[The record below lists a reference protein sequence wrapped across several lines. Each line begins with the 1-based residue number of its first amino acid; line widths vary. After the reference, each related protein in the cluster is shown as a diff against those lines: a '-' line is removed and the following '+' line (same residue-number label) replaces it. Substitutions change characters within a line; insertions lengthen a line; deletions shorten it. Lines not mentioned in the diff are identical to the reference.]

1 LEILRFAQDDKTIM
15 LTRKDML
22 GIEDLSRKEIQHIL
36 DTALQFEEVQR
47 RPIKKVPTLR
57 GKTVI
62 NLFFENSTRT
72 RVSFEIAA
80 QRLSAD
86 VVNIAEVG
94 SSASK
99 GETLLDTAKNLEA
112 MSPDIIVCRHSSA
125 GASHL
130 LAKYLTRTAII
141 NAGDGAHEHPS
152 QALLDMLTVQK
163 ARGKVDGLRVAIV
176 GDIAH
181 SRVARSN
188 IYCFQK
194 MGAKVAVVGPASLMP
209 FGVEK
214 LGVDLHHDFKQGI
227 KDADIVMMLR
237 IQQERMALSPFPS
250 VKEYAAQYGLNS
262 DTIKALKKGAL
273 VMHPGPVN
281 RGVEIDPEIADG
293 PYSVILDQVSNG
305 VTVRMALLYLFSG
318 AQQIGI

>member
-1 LEILRFAQDDKTIM
+1 MSF
-15 LTRKDML
+15 TRKDLL
-22 GIEDLSRKEIQHIL
+22 GIEDLTRAEIEHIL
-36 DTALQFEEVQR
+36 QTAVQFEEVQR

-80 QRLSAD
+80 QHLSAD
-86 VVNIAEVG
+86 VINIAETG

-152 QALLDMLTVQK
+152 QALLDMLTVLK
-163 ARGKVDGLRVAIV
+163 ARGKAESAEANPLQRRIDSLRVAIV

-209 FGVEK
+209 FGIER
-214 LGVDLHHDFKQGI
+214 LGVDVHYDFKQGI
-227 KDADIVMMLR
+227 EDADIVMMLR

-250 VKEYAAQYGLNS
+250 VKEYSAQYGLNT

-293 PYSVILDQVSNG
+293 AYSVILDQVSNG
-305 VTVRMALLYLFSG
+305 ITVRMALLYLFSG
-318 AQQIGI
+318 AQNLGI